1 LRHPAIILGS
11 LWKHCRSSEYKFE
24 RLYRVLFNQ
33 EMYYAAYQRINAK
46 VGNMTPGTDGTTID
60 SMSLARIDN
69 LIGALKD
76 ETYQP
81 QPARRV
87 YIPKKN
93 GKKRPLGIPSVDDK
107 LVQEVIRMLLEAIFE
122 GQFENCSHGFRPSR
136 SCHTALTQVQNRFTG
151 AKWFIEGDIKG
162 FFDNIQHHVL
172 IEVLRK
178 RISDERFLRLIRK
191 FLNAGYIE
199 DWKFHKTFSGTPQG
213 GLISP
218 ILANIYLDQL
228 DKYVEQSIASFYTGK
243 RRTSNPAYF
252 KLKTERCTLIRR
264 INNGKHDELK
274 LVRLQRI
281 KEIEAET
288 RLVSSTNEMDIGYKR
303 LKYVRYADDFLIGV
317 IGCRKD
323 CEKIKGDIK
332 AFLSEKLDLTL
343 SDEKTLITHAQRP
356 ARFLG
361 YDVHVRKSNHVKRN
375 KLGHIRRAYNSKVV
389 LRMPIEAVRKKLF
402 DYEALKLIRHNGKEK
417 WKPKGRIK
425 LLNNDDLEILNAY
438 NAEVRGF
445 ANYYSIANNSAALH
459 SFRYI
464 MEYSMYKTFGRKY
477 RANIGRIIKKY
488 RHNKDFAVKY
498 SNQKGEQKMNTF
510 AKVSFSR
517 KMTKM
522 LSNVD
527 GLPNTIIVSAKTSLI
542 DRLKAKQCEYCGATN
557 NLEMHHVRKLKDLK
571 GRQPWEKLMIARRRK
586 TLAVC
591 HSCHQKIHH
600 GKMD

>member
-1 LRHPAIILGS
+1 
-11 LWKHCRSSEYKFE
+11 
-24 RLYRVLFNQ
+24 
-33 EMYYAAYQRINAK
+33 MYYAAYQRINAK
-46 VGNMTPGTDGTTID
+46 VGNMTPGADGTTID
-60 SMSLARIDN
+60 SMSLTRIDK
-69 LIGALKD
+69 LIDALKD

-136 SCHTALTQVQNRFTG
+136 SCHTALMQVQNRFTG

-162 FFDNIQHHVL
+162 FFDNIQHNVL

-178 RISDERFLRLIRK
+178 RINDERFLRLIRK

-228 DKYVEQSIASFYTGK
+228 DKYIEQYVVSFDTGK

-252 KLKTERCTLIRR
+252 KLKTEKCTLIRR
-264 INNGKHDELK
+264 ISKGKHEYLK
-274 LVRLQRI
+274 PVRLQRI
-281 KEIEAET
+281 KEIEAEI
-288 RLVSSTNEMDIGYKR
+288 RLVSSTNEMDIGYRR
-303 LKYVRYADDFLIGV
+303 LKYVRYADDFIIGV
-317 IGCRKD
+317 IGSRKD

-332 AFLSEKLDLTL
+332 TFLSEKLDLTL

-402 DYEALKLIRHNGKEK
+402 DYEALKLILHNGKEK

-510 AKVSFSR
+510 AKVSYSR
-517 KMTKM
+517 KTTKM
-522 LSNVD
+522 HANVD
-527 GLPNTIIVSAKTSLI
+527 GLPNTIIVTAKTSLI
-542 DRLKAKQCEYCGATN
+542 DRLKAKLCEYCGATN
-557 NLEMHHVRKLKDLK
+557 DLEMHHVRKLKDLK

>member
-1 LRHPAIILGS
+1 
-11 LWKHCRSSEYKFE
+11 
-24 RLYRVLFNQ
+24 
-33 EMYYAAYQRINAK
+33 MYYAAYQRINAK

-228 DKYVEQSIASFYTGK
+228 DKYVEQYIASFDTGK

>member
-1 LRHPAIILGS
+1 MRHPAIILGS

-60 SMSLARIDN
+60 SMSLTRIDK

-81 QPARRV
+81 QPAKRV

-122 GQFENCSHGFRPSR
+122 GQFENGSHGFRPSR
-136 SCHTALTQVQNRFTG
+136 SCHTALMQVQNRFTG

-162 FFDNIQHHVL
+162 FFDNIQHNVL

-199 DWKFHKTFSGTPQG
+199 DWTFHKTFSGTPQG

-228 DKYVEQSIASFYTGK
+228 DKYIEQYIANFDTGK

-252 KLKTERCTLIRR
+252 KLKNERCTLIRR
-264 INNGKHDELK
+264 INKGKHEELK
-274 LVRLQRI
+274 QIRLQRI
-281 KEIEAET
+281 KEIEANI
-288 RLVSSTNEMDIGYKR
+288 RLVSSADEMDNGYKR
-303 LKYVRYADDFLIGV
+303 LKYVRYADDFIIGV
-317 IGCRKD
+317 IGSRKD

-332 AFLSEKLDLTL
+332 TFLSEKLDLTL

-389 LRMPIEAVRKKLF
+389 LRMPIEVVRKKLF

-464 MEYSMYKTFGRKY
+464 MEYRMYKTFGRKY
-477 RANIGRIIKKY
+477 RANIGRITKKY

-510 AKVSFSR
+510 AKVSFRR
-517 KMTKM
+517 KTTKM
-522 LSNVD
+522 SANVD
-527 GLPNTIIVSAKTSLI
+527 GLPNTIIVTAKTSLI
-542 DRLKAKQCEYCGATN
+542 DRLKAKLCEYCGATN
-557 NLEMHHVRKLKDLK
+557 DLEMHHVRKLKDLK

>member
-1 LRHPAIILGS
+1 
-11 LWKHCRSSEYKFE
+11 
-24 RLYRVLFNQ
+24 
-33 EMYYAAYQRINAK
+33 
-46 VGNMTPGTDGTTID
+46 
-60 SMSLARIDN
+60 
-69 LIGALKD
+69 
-76 ETYQP
+76 
-81 QPARRV
+81 
-87 YIPKKN
+87 
-93 GKKRPLGIPSVDDK
+93 
-107 LVQEVIRMLLEAIFE
+107 
-122 GQFENCSHGFRPSR
+122 
-136 SCHTALTQVQNRFTG
+136 
-151 AKWFIEGDIKG
+151 
-162 FFDNIQHHVL
+162 
-172 IEVLRK
+172 
-178 RISDERFLRLIRK
+178 
-191 FLNAGYIE
+191 
-199 DWKFHKTFSGTPQG
+199 
-213 GLISP
+213 
-218 ILANIYLDQL
+218 
-228 DKYVEQSIASFYTGK
+228 
-243 RRTSNPAYF
+243 
-252 KLKTERCTLIRR
+252 
-264 INNGKHDELK
+264 
-274 LVRLQRI
+274 
-281 KEIEAET
+281 
-288 RLVSSTNEMDIGYKR
+288 
-303 LKYVRYADDFLIGV
+303 
-317 IGCRKD
+317 
-323 CEKIKGDIK
+323 
-332 AFLSEKLDLTL
+332 
-343 SDEKTLITHAQRP
+343 
-356 ARFLG
+356 
-361 YDVHVRKSNHVKRN
+361 
-375 KLGHIRRAYNSKVV
+375 
-389 LRMPIEAVRKKLF
+389 MPIEAVRKKLF

>member
-1 LRHPAIILGS
+1 
-11 LWKHCRSSEYKFE
+11 
-24 RLYRVLFNQ
+24 
-33 EMYYAAYQRINAK
+33 MYYAAYQRINAK

-60 SMSLARIDN
+60 SMSLTRIDK
-69 LIGALKD
+69 LISALKD

-122 GQFENCSHGFRPSR
+122 GQFENCSHGFRPGR
-136 SCHTALTQVQNRFTG
+136 SCHTALRQVQNRFTG

-162 FFDNIQHHVL
+162 FFDNIQHNVL

-199 DWKFHKTFSGTPQG
+199 DWTFYKTFSGTPQG

-228 DKYVEQSIASFYTGK
+228 DKYVEQYITSFDTGK

-252 KLKTERCTLIRR
+252 KLKTERCTLVRR
-264 INNGKHDELK
+264 INKGKHEELK
-274 LVRLQRI
+274 LTRLQRI
-281 KEIEAET
+281 KEIEAKT
-288 RLVSSTNEMDIGYKR
+288 RLVSSANEMDGGYKR

-317 IGCRKD
+317 IGSRKD
-323 CEKIKGDIK
+323 CEKIKEDIK
-332 AFLSEKLDLTL
+332 TFLNEKLDLTL

-361 YDVHVRKSNHVKRN
+361 YDVLVRKSNHVKRN

-389 LRMPIEAVRKKLF
+389 LRMPVEAVRKKLF

-510 AKVSFSR
+510 AKDSFRR
-517 KMTKM
+517 KTTKM
-522 LSNVD
+522 HANVD
-527 GLPNTIIVSAKTSLI
+527 GLPNTIIVTAKTSLI
-542 DRLKAKQCEYCGATN
+542 DRLSAKLCEYCGATN
-557 NLEMHHVRKLKDLK
+557 DLEMHHVRKLKDLK

>member
-228 DKYVEQSIASFYTGK
+228 DKYVEQYIASFDTGK

>member
-218 ILANIYLDQL
+218 ILANIYLDQM
-228 DKYVEQSIASFYTGK
+228 DKYVEQYIASFDTGK

>member
-1 LRHPAIILGS
+1 
-11 LWKHCRSSEYKFE
+11 
-24 RLYRVLFNQ
+24 
-33 EMYYAAYQRINAK
+33 MYYAAYQRINAK
-46 VGNMTPGTDGTTID
+46 VGNMTPGADGTTID
-60 SMSLARIDN
+60 SMSLTRIDK
-69 LIGALKD
+69 LIDALKD

-136 SCHTALTQVQNRFTG
+136 SCHTALMQVQNRFTG

-162 FFDNIQHHVL
+162 FFDNIQHNVL

-178 RISDERFLRLIRK
+178 RINDERFLRLIRK

-199 DWKFHKTFSGTPQG
+199 DWIFHKTFSGTPQG

-228 DKYVEQSIASFYTGK
+228 DKYVEQYVASFDTGK

-264 INNGKHDELK
+264 ISKGKHEDLK
-274 LVRLQRI
+274 PVRLQRI
-281 KEIEAET
+281 KEIEAEI
-288 RLVSSTNEMDIGYKR
+288 RLVSSTHEMDIGYRR
-303 LKYVRYADDFLIGV
+303 LKYVRYADDFIIGV
-317 IGCRKD
+317 IGSRQD
-323 CEKIKGDIK
+323 CEKIKEDIK
-332 AFLSEKLDLTL
+332 TFLSEKLDLTL

-425 LLNNDDLEILNAY
+425 LLNNDDLEILNVY

-445 ANYYSIANNSAALH
+445 ANYYSIANNSCALH

-510 AKVSFSR
+510 AKVSYSR
-517 KMTKM
+517 KTTKM
-522 LSNVD
+522 HANVD
-527 GLPNTIIVSAKTSLI
+527 GLPNTIIVTAKTSLI
-542 DRLKAKQCEYCGATN
+542 DRLKAKLCEYCGATN
-557 NLEMHHVRKLKDLK
+557 DLEMHHVRKLKDLK

>member
-24 RLYRVLFNQ
+24 RLYRILFNQ

-60 SMSLARIDN
+60 SMSLTRIDK
-69 LIGALKD
+69 LIDALKD

-136 SCHTALTQVQNRFTG
+136 SCHTALMQVQNRFTG
-151 AKWFIEGDIKG
+151 VKWFIEGDIKG
-162 FFDNIQHHVL
+162 FFDNIQHNVL

-199 DWKFHKTFSGTPQG
+199 DWTFHKTFSGTPQG

-228 DKYVEQSIASFYTGK
+228 DKYVEQYITSFDIGK

-264 INNGKHDELK
+264 INKGKHEELK
-274 LVRLQRI
+274 PVRLQRM
-281 KEIEAET
+281 KAIEAEI
-288 RLVSSTNEMDIGYKR
+288 RLVSSTDEMDTGYKR
-303 LKYVRYADDFLIGV
+303 LKYVRYADDFIIGV

-332 AFLSEKLDLTL
+332 TFLSDKLDLTL

-477 RANIGRIIKKY
+477 RANVGRIIKRY
-488 RHNKDFAVKY
+488 RHNKDFAIKY

-510 AKVSFSR
+510 AKVSYRR
-517 KMTKM
+517 KTTKM
-522 LSNVD
+522 HASVD
-527 GLPNTIIVSAKTSLI
+527 GLPNTIIVTAKTSLI
-542 DRLKAKQCEYCGATN
+542 DRLKAKLCEYCGATN
-557 NLEMHHVRKLKDLK
+557 DLEMHHVRKLKDLR

>member
-1 LRHPAIILGS
+1 MRHPAIILGS

-24 RLYRVLFNQ
+24 RLYRILFNQ

-60 SMSLARIDN
+60 SMSLTRIDK
-69 LIGALKD
+69 LIDALKD

-136 SCHTALTQVQNRFTG
+136 SCHTALMQVQNRFTG
-151 AKWFIEGDIKG
+151 VKWFIEGDIKG
-162 FFDNIQHHVL
+162 FFDNIQHNVL

-199 DWKFHKTFSGTPQG
+199 DWTFHKTFSGTPQG

-228 DKYVEQSIASFYTGK
+228 DKYVEQYITSFDIGK

-264 INNGKHDELK
+264 INKGKHEELK
-274 LVRLQRI
+274 PVRLQRM
-281 KEIEAET
+281 KAIEAEI
-288 RLVSSTNEMDIGYKR
+288 RLVSSTDEMDTGYKR
-303 LKYVRYADDFLIGV
+303 LKYVRYADDFIIGV

-332 AFLSEKLDLTL
+332 TFLSDKLDLTL

-477 RANIGRIIKKY
+477 RANVGRIIKRY
-488 RHNKDFAVKY
+488 RHNKDFAIKY

-510 AKVSFSR
+510 AKVSYRR
-517 KMTKM
+517 KTTKM
-522 LSNVD
+522 HASVD
-527 GLPNTIIVSAKTSLI
+527 GLPNTIIVTAKTSLI
-542 DRLKAKQCEYCGATN
+542 DRLKAKLCEYCGATN
-557 NLEMHHVRKLKDLK
+557 DLEMHHVRKLKDLR

>member
-228 DKYVEQSIASFYTGK
+228 DKYVEQYIASFDTGK

-317 IGCRKD
+317 IGCR
-323 CEKIKGDIK
+323 
-332 AFLSEKLDLTL
+332 L
-343 SDEKTLITHAQRP
+343 
-356 ARFLG
+356 
-361 YDVHVRKSNHVKRN
+361 
-375 KLGHIRRAYNSKVV
+375 
-389 LRMPIEAVRKKLF
+389 
-402 DYEALKLIRHNGKEK
+402 
-417 WKPKGRIK
+417 
-425 LLNNDDLEILNAY
+425 
-438 NAEVRGF
+438 
-445 ANYYSIANNSAALH
+445 
-459 SFRYI
+459 
-464 MEYSMYKTFGRKY
+464 
-477 RANIGRIIKKY
+477 
-488 RHNKDFAVKY
+488 
-498 SNQKGEQKMNTF
+498 
-510 AKVSFSR
+510 
-517 KMTKM
+517 
-522 LSNVD
+522 
-527 GLPNTIIVSAKTSLI
+527 
-542 DRLKAKQCEYCGATN
+542 
-557 NLEMHHVRKLKDLK
+557 
-571 GRQPWEKLMIARRRK
+571 
-586 TLAVC
+586 
-591 HSCHQKIHH
+591 
-600 GKMD
+600 

>member
-1 LRHPAIILGS
+1 MRHPAIILGS
-11 LWKHCRSSEYKFE
+11 LSKHCRSSEYKFE

-60 SMSLARIDN
+60 SMSLTRIYK

-136 SCHTALTQVQNRFTG
+136 SCHTALMQVQNRFTG

-162 FFDNIQHHVL
+162 FFDNIQHNVL

-178 RISDERFLRLIRK
+178 RINDERFLRLIRK

-199 DWKFHKTFSGTPQG
+199 DWTFHKTFSGTPQG

-228 DKYVEQSIASFYTGK
+228 DKYVEQYITGFDTGK

-264 INNGKHDELK
+264 INKGKHKDLK
-274 LVRLQRI
+274 PIRLQRI

-288 RLVSSTNEMDIGYKR
+288 RLVSSANEMDNGYKR
-303 LKYVRYADDFLIGV
+303 LKYVRYADDFIIGV
-317 IGCRKD
+317 IGSRKD

-332 AFLSEKLDLTL
+332 TFLSEKLDLTL

-445 ANYYSIANNSAALH
+445 ANYYSIANNSSALH

-510 AKVSFSR
+510 AKVSYRR
-517 KMTKM
+517 KTTKM
-522 LSNVD
+522 HANID
-527 GLPNTIIVSAKTSLI
+527 GLPNTIIVTAKTSLI
-542 DRLKAKQCEYCGATN
+542 DRLKAKLCEYCGATN
-557 NLEMHHVRKLKDLK
+557 DLEMHHVRKLKDLK